1 MIHVH
6 DLQVSKGGKTI
17 CQIDD
22 LTVQRGERVAIVGPN
37 GCGKTT
43 LLRVL
48 AGLEPK
54 YSGECRIEIG
64 LPDRVFVHQSPY
76 LFRGSVLTNASYGPA
91 ARGLDRRAR
100 RKLAIEWLER
110 FGISQLAET
119 DIAKLSGGE
128 ARRAALARAMILRPQ
143 LLLLDEPLGDLDDA
157 GADLL
162 AKALDD
168 TSDSTVVIASPIELP
183 AGIATRTIRLSGRE
197 LAPVD

>member
-6 DLQVSKGGKTI
+6 DLQVSKGGKAI
-17 CQIDD
+17 CQIDE

-48 AGLEPK
+48 AGLEPNHT
-54 YSGECRIEIG
+54 GECRIDVG
-64 LPDRVFVHQSPY
+64 LPDRVFVHQSPF
-76 LFRGSVLTNASYGPA
+76 LFRGSVLTNAGYGLA

-110 FGISQLAET
+110 LGISALAEA
-119 DIAKLSGGE
+119 DVAKLSGGE
-128 ARRAALARAMILRPQ
+128 ARRTALVRAMILRPQ
-143 LLLLDEPLGDLDDA
+143 LLLLDEPLADLDDA

-162 AKALDD
+162 EKALDD
-168 TSDSTVVIASPIELP
+168 SSDSTVVIASPIELP
-183 AGIATRTIRLSGRE
+183 EGLATRTIRLSGRE